1 MVSYRNMS
9 DKEIKEYQQK
19 SIEYE
24 KEKLK
29 IWKEH
34 RKIAN
39 NNGNTKDIYYCDTS
53 LFKK

>member
-19 SIEYE
+19 SIVHE

-29 IWKEH
+29 IWKE
-34 RKIAN
+34 RKNIAN
-39 NNGNTKDIYYCDTS
+39 NNGNTKDIHYCDTG
-53 LFKK
+53 LFKS